1 MSAAVATLELA
12 REQSA
17 LLQAIFEPRP
27 ENAIKILANYDQPAW
42 TLAQKG
48 LKTYRANGHA
58 LAERALAAAYPVLA
72 RLIGAT
78 SFAALARDFW
88 HHQSPTD
95 GDIGL
100 WGGAL
105 PGFVQASAQL
115 ADEPYLGDVARAEW
129 TLHVAAGVADAPTDP
144 ASWALLAQADP
155 ADTYLLLAPGTTVLS
170 SQYPVA
176 SVLAAHANA
185 DTVDEYALTLAG
197 ERLRAGVAETLI
209 VWRDGLRPAARE
221 ALPGEAALVG
231 ALLAQAPLATALAAA
246 PELDFTHWLTQAA
259 QTGLLRAVSRLKPGF

>member
-17 LLQAIFEPRP
+17 LLQAILESRP
-27 ENAIKILANYDQPAW
+27 ENAIKILANYNQPTW

-88 HHQSPTD
+88 HHQPPTD
-95 GDIGL
+95 GDIGQ

-105 PGFVQASAQL
+105 PGFVRASAQL

-129 TLHVAAGVADAPTDP
+129 TLHVAAGAADAPTDP

-155 ADTYLLLAPGTTVLS
+155 ADTYLLLAPGTTVLRS
-170 SQYPVA
+170 SYPVA
-176 SVLAAHANA
+176 SVLAAHADA
-185 DTVDEYALTLAG
+185 DAADEYALTLAG

-221 ALPGEAALVG
+221 ALPGEAACVG

-259 QTGLLRAVSRLKPGF
+259 QTGLLRAVTVGDHP